1 MRRLIVCLILLLAG
15 PAVWAADPLPYAA
28 YAAFVRQLHQHWYVP
43 RSAEFAEQSR
53 RLAAVLQG
61 DCADTAALR
70 TQWLQTV
77 GSWERFSAV
86 RGGALLARRSP
97 REIDFM
103 PTRPEAIAKAIRR
116 APADAAAMDQI
127 GSPAKGLPALE
138 WLLWAGATPLDAAS
152 CRYAQQAA
160 AAVAAEAQLL
170 QRAYELALARG
181 WDDGEAEYAMYEFLN
196 LWDAGLQKLWWEE
209 LDRPLQKA
217 APNRPALFSRALS
230 GHSLTGW
237 RGQWLGLRQLA
248 LGVEAGGPSISAYL
262 RANGQPEAADKL
274 QQQVLEVDRAM
285 AALELPANVA
295 QAAQARATVSALKAL
310 QQFAEGEMATALHFV
325 ISFFD
330 EDGD

>member
-1 MRRLIVCLILLLAG
+1 MGRFVVCLLVLLAG
-15 PAVWAADPLPYAA
+15 PPARAADGLPYAA
-28 YAAFVRQLHQHWYVP
+28 YITFVRELYQHWYVP
-43 RSAEFAEQSR
+43 RSAEFAAQSGS
-53 RLAAVLQG
+53 LAALLQG
-61 DCADTAALR
+61 DCADGSALR

-77 GSWERFSAV
+77 ASWERFSAV

-103 PTRPEAIAKAIRR
+103 PPRPEAIAKAIRR
-116 APADAAAMDQI
+116 APADARAMDQI

-138 WLLWAGATPLDAAS
+138 WLLWAGAPDSDAAV

-170 QRAYELALARG
+170 QQAYEVALAHD
-181 WDDGEAEYAMYEFLN
+181 WDDSEAEYAMYEFFN

-209 LDRPLQKA
+209 LDRPMQKSA
-217 APNRPALFSRALS
+217 SGQPAQFTRGFS
-230 GHSLTGW
+230 GHSLAGW
-237 RGQWLGLRQLA
+237 REQWQGLRQLA
-248 LGVEAGGPSISAYL
+248 LGEGGESPSITSFL
-262 RANGQPEAADKL
+262 RNSGQQDAADRL
-274 QQQVLEVDRAM
+274 GQRVLEVDRAM
-285 AALELPANVA
+285 AALALPADGRQMRGA
-295 QAAQARATVSALKAL
+295 VSALKAL